1 MNKSYCKWG
10 VSEMI
15 RKKKCSEISHLSFEG
30 EVREIIGREEI
41 LESRKRKFWI

>member
-15 RKKKCSEISHLSFEG
+15 RNKCSVISHLSFEG